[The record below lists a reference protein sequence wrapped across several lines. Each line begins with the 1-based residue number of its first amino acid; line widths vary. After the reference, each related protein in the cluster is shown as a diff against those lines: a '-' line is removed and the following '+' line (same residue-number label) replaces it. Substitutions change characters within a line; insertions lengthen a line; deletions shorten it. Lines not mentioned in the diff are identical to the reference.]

1 MSSSLTWRRNTVV
14 GLVTAAVSFTTAC
27 GGSSTPSTSSGAASS
42 NNAAVAAAAA
52 KTEAAAAPPQFSAPG
67 PAFDA
72 SKAKGKTLWVIDVAS
87 SIPLTQVTDDA
98 AKQALGLVGASL
110 VRFDGKGSVSE
121 FARGINQ
128 AIAAKADAIALFA
141 IDPNVVTGPVQNALA
156 AGIPVLVLQYGDAT
170 AQLPLGLK
178 AHITYCYSCA
188 GDLMAN
194 FIVADTKGQQAGVD
208 LIVSPEVSNS
218 KPLVTGFTNA
228 LMAGCPACT
237 IRTDN
242 IPIADWQTQ
251 IPTTVKSNITSDHG
265 IKYVVPIYDGMSLFA
280 IPAIQTSGRND
291 VKIVTFN
298 ASLGVMQNLDQGKV
312 VVADVGSPQAWEGW
326 ALADQFMR
334 VITQQQPVADE
345 NVGLRIFDSS
355 NIKSIDL
362 TKPETD
368 WYGVNFEPVFRTM
381 WQVP

>member
-1 MSSSLTWRRNTVV
+1 VAASAAK
-14 GLVTAAVSFTTAC
+14 VTAA
-27 GGSSTPSTSSGAASS
+27 
-42 NNAAVAAAAA
+42 
-52 KTEAAAAPPQFSAPG
+52 EAPPTFTAPG

-72 SKAKGKTLWVIDVAS
+72 SKAKGKKLWVIDVAS

-98 AKQALGLVGASL
+98 ALQALGLVGATL

-121 FARGINQ
+121 FARGVDQ
-128 AIAAKADAIALFA
+128 AVADKADAIALFA
-141 IDPNVVTGPVQNALA
+141 IDPNIVTGPVQKAIA
-156 AGIPVLVLQYGDAT
+156 AGIPILVLQYGDAN
-170 AQLPLGLK
+170 AQLPLNLK

-188 GDLMAN
+188 GELMAD
-194 FIVADTKGQQAGVD
+194 FIVADTKGQQASVD

-228 LMAGCPACT
+228 LTAGCPSCT
-237 IRTDN
+237 VRTDN
-242 IPIADWQTQ
+242 VPIADWQTR
-251 IPTTVKSNITSDHG
+251 IPTTVKSNITSDHS

-280 IPAIQTSGRND
+280 IPAIQTSGRSD

-312 VVADVGSPQAWEGW
+312 VSADVGSPQAWEGW

-334 VITQQQPVADE
+334 VVTGQQPIADE
-345 NVGLRIFDSS
+345 HVGLRMFDAT

-362 TKPETD
+362 TKPEKD
-368 WYGVNFEPVFRTM
+368 WYSVQYEPVFRTM
-381 WQVP
+381 WQLP